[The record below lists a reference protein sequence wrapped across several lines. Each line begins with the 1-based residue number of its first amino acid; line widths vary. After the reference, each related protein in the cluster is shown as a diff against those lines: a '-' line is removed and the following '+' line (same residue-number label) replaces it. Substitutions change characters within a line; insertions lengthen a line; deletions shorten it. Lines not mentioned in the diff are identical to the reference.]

1 MNRKSRLRDS
11 VLTIAGILLILFA
24 ARVAQGLVIPFLL
37 SIFISIII
45 TVPVGWLK
53 RCGFS
58 NLFAVGIVVL
68 ITLFFE
74 VGIALFLGKSA
85 SQFSRSIPEYQA
97 QLAGLMGKVDLWL
110 LKHNIEL
117 PESSLS
123 EVINPNVVLGFA
135 NSFISGLGKVL
146 SNVALIMFTVFF
158 MLLEGHRLPQKI
170 HAIDHAQEGELLKK
184 CTFILESTKQYISI
198 KALTSLIT
206 GVFITIG
213 LTLIGLNFASLWG
226 FLAFILNFIPTIG
239 SILAAA
245 PAVLMSCLQLGL
257 METLSVLALYLAVN
271 IVIGNIV
278 EPAVMGH
285 KVGLSTLA
293 VFLSLVFWGW
303 LLGPAG
309 MLLSVPLTMLIKYG
323 AEANPQT
330 RWLAVLLGPAP
341 PQEETIE
348 E

>member
-1 MNRKSRLRDS
+1 MERTSRLRDT
-11 VLTIAGILLILFA
+11 VLTIACILLILFA
-24 ARVAQGLVIPFLL
+24 ARTAQGLVIPFLL

-45 TVPVGWLK
+45 AVPVSWLK

-58 NLFAVGIVVL
+58 NVFAVGIVVL

-74 VGIALFLGKSA
+74 VGVALLLGKSA
-85 SQFSRSIPEYQA
+85 SQFSKTIPTYQT
-97 QLAGLMGKVDLWL
+97 QLTALMGKIDIWFVN
-110 LKHNIEL
+110 HHIEL

-158 MLLEGHRLPQKI
+158 MLLEVHRLPQKI
-170 HAIDHAQEGELLKK
+170 RAIDSAQEGELLNK

-206 GVFITIG
+206 GILITIG
-213 LTLIGLNFASLWG
+213 LTIIGLNFAPLWG
-226 FLAFILNFIPTIG
+226 FLAFVLNFIPTIG

-245 PAVLMSCLQLGL
+245 PAVLLSCLQLGSV
-257 METLSVLALYLAVN
+257 ETLSVISIYLAVN

-278 EPAVMGH
+278 EPAVMGQ

-341 PQEETIE
+341 PQEKVTKE
-348 E
+348 